1 MINNDNYRGITQLA
15 KENQAQLVAVTKTRP
30 QEAIQQ
36 LYDLGQRI
44 MGENRVQE
52 MVEKQANLPDDIAWH
67 LIGHLQTNKV
77 KYIAPFVAMI
87 HAVDSIK
94 LLQEID
100 KRAKEANRVIPC
112 LLQFHIAQ
120 EDSKYGLHIL
130 EAQTMLGD
138 RSLRELKNV
147 RIAGVMGMAT
157 NTDDQAQIQRE
168 FQNLKEIFDTLQA
181 QYFADSPEFKEISMG
196 MSGDYELALQEGST
210 MIRVGS
216 KLYE

>member
-1 MINNDNYRGITQLA
+1 MINTNNYKKITEVAQIN
-15 KENQAQLVAVTKTRP
+15 KAQLVAVTKTRP
-30 QEAIQQ
+30 QEAVQE
-36 LYDLGQRI
+36 LYKLGQRI

-52 MVEKQANLPDDIAWH
+52 MVEKQANLPADIAWH

-100 KRAKEANRVIPC
+100 KRAKESNRVIPC

-130 EAQTMLGD
+130 EAQTVLGD